1 MALVLVQKR
10 LEKCWTAHLGPHH
23 RAILRHQY
31 RRSLEGPAK
40 AAKHKCIWNGLGM
53 PVN

>member
-1 MALVLVQKR
+1 MVSVLVQKR
-10 LEKCWTAHLGPHH
+10 LGKCWTAHLGPHH
-23 RAILRHQY
+23 PAILRHQY

-40 AAKHKCIWNGLGM
+40 AAEYEFVWNGLGM

>member
-10 LEKCWTAHLGPHH
+10 LEKCWTAHLCPHH

-40 AAKHKCIWNGLGM
+40 AAGYEFIWNGLSM
-53 PVN
+53 PFN